1 MFSIDLFAGEYIIN
15 KEYDGML
22 KQQNNFVDFWVLML
36 FTLSYPVLV
45 VNLWAFLLTENYI
58 LPTLNP
64 AIKPVGNLSEIDLL
78 CVI

>member
-1 MFSIDLFAGEYIIN
+1 MFLIDLFAGEYIIN

-36 FTLSYPVLV
+36 FTLSYPVLA

-58 LPTLNP
+58 LPALNP
-64 AIKPVGNLSEIDLL
+64 AMKPVGNLSEIDLL